1 MSGYTI
7 TRTLRKWI
15 PQKLEALAG
24 RILINIFLMFLMVI
38 ILLPFYW
45 LIINSFKTN
54 HELFINSLNF
64 PETFQFQNYINA
76 WVQGLSQYYKNS
88 LIVSVISMTFIIFF
102 SSLTAYGV
110 SRFSFKGKNTVFFLI
125 LGGMMLSE
133 QIALVP
139 LFKMLTALKIYNTY
153 FALILPYVAF
163 RIPFSTFLI
172 RAYMLSIPS
181 DLEDAAYIDGYN
193 SWQVFLHIILPL
205 SKPILAS
212 CALVNLN
219 FVWNEFVF
227 ALVFI
232 EDSKLMTIPIG
243 LMAFKGQLRTD
254 YTVMLAGIIIAT
266 IPLIIVFSL
275 LQKQFIRGM
284 TSGAVKG

>member
-1 MSGYTI
+1 MNVN
-7 TRTLRKWI
+7 TRTL
-15 PQKLEALAG
+15 KLKRLTSN
-24 RILINIFLMFLMVI
+24 RLKRNLQSLLLNLFMIMLMMI

-45 LIINSFKTN
+45 LIVNSFKTN
-54 HELFINSLNF
+54 HELFLNSLNI
-64 PETFQFQNYINA
+64 PETFQFENYVDA
-76 WVQGLSQYYKNS
+76 WVQGLSSYYKNS
-88 LIVSVISMTFIIFF
+88 LIVSVISMIFIIFF
-102 SSLTAYGV
+102 SSLTAYGI
-110 SRFSFKGKNTVFFLI
+110 SRFRFKGKNLIFLLI

-139 LFKMLTALKIYNTY
+139 LFKMLTSMRIYNTY
-153 FALILPYVAF
+153 LALILPYVAF

-181 DLEDAAYIDGYN
+181 DMEDAAYIDGYN
-193 SWQVFLHIILPL
+193 SWQVFRYIIIPL

-232 EDSKLMTIPIG
+232 EDSALMTIPIG
-243 LMAFKGQLRTD
+243 LMAFKGQLRIN
-254 YTVMLAGIIIAT
+254 YVVMLAGIIIAT
-266 IPLIIVFSL
+266 IPLIVVFSF
-275 LQKQFIRGM
+275 LQKQFLRGL

>member
-1 MSGYTI
+1 M
-7 TRTLRKWI
+7 
-15 PQKLEALAG
+15 Q
-24 RILINIFLMFLMVI
+24 RILQTLLLNLFMVLLMLV

-45 LIINSFKTN
+45 LIVNSFKTN
-54 HELFINSLNF
+54 HELFLDSLTL
-64 PETFQFQNYINA
+64 PKSFQFKNYVDA

-88 LIVSVISMTFIIFF
+88 LIVSTISMTFIIFF
-102 SSLTAYGV
+102 SSLTAYGI
-110 SRFSFKGKNTVFFLI
+110 SRFRFRGKTLVFLLI
-125 LGGMMLSE
+125 LGGMMFSE

-139 LFKMLTALKIYNTY
+139 LFKMLTRLQIYNTY

-193 SWQVFLHIILPL
+193 SWQVFRRIILPL

-232 EDSKLMTIPIG
+232 EDAKLMTIPIG
-243 LMAFKGQLRTD
+243 LMAFKGQLRIN
-254 YTVMLAGIIIAT
+254 YVVMLAGIIIAT
-266 IPLIIVFSL
+266 IPLIIVFSF
-275 LQKQFIRGM
+275 LQKQFLRGL

>member
-1 MSGYTI
+1 MKGEVQSLFMKRPFRRIKTNI
-7 TRTLRKWI
+7 
-15 PQKLEALAG
+15 QK
-24 RILINIFLMFLMVI
+24 ILLNLFMLFLMCV

-45 LIINSFKTN
+45 LVINSFKTN
-54 HELFINSLNF
+54 HELFLNSLNM
-64 PETFQFQNYINA
+64 PETFQFQNYIDA

-102 SSLTAYGV
+102 SSLTAYGI
-110 SRFSFKGKNTVFFLI
+110 SRFRFKGKNLIFLLI
-125 LGGMMLSE
+125 LGGMMFSE

-139 LFKMLTALKIYNTY
+139 LFKMLTGMHIYNTY
-153 FALILPYVAF
+153 LALILPYVAF

-172 RAYMLSIPS
+172 RAYMLSIPV
-181 DLEDAAYIDGYN
+181 DMEDAAYIDGYN
-193 SWQVFLHIILPL
+193 SWQVFRHIIIPL

-243 LMAFKGQLRTD
+243 LMAFKGQLRIN
-254 YTVMLAGIIIAT
+254 YVVMLAGIIIAT
-266 IPLIIVFSL
+266 IPLIVVFSF
-275 LQKQFIRGM
+275 LQKQFLRGL

>member
-1 MSGYTI
+1 MNVN
-7 TRTLRKWI
+7 TRTL
-15 PQKLEALAG
+15 KLKRLTSN
-24 RILINIFLMFLMVI
+24 RLKRNLQSLLLNLFMIMLMMI

-45 LIINSFKTN
+45 LVVNSFKTN
-54 HELFINSLNF
+54 HELFLNSLNI
-64 PETFQFQNYINA
+64 PETFQFQNYVDA
-76 WVQGLSQYYKNS
+76 WVQGLSSYYKNS
-88 LIVSVISMTFIIFF
+88 LIVSVISMIFIIFF
-102 SSLTAYGV
+102 SSLTAYGI
-110 SRFSFKGKNTVFFLI
+110 SRFRFKGKNLIFLLI

-139 LFKMLTALKIYNTY
+139 LFKMLTSMRIYNTY
-153 FALILPYVAF
+153 LALILPYVAF

-181 DLEDAAYIDGYN
+181 DMEDAAYIDGYN
-193 SWQVFLHIILPL
+193 SWQVFRYIIIPL

-232 EDSKLMTIPIG
+232 EDSALMTIPIG
-243 LMAFKGQLRTD
+243 LMAFKGQLRIN
-254 YTVMLAGIIIAT
+254 YVVMLAGIIIAT
-266 IPLIIVFSL
+266 IPLIVVFSF
-275 LQKQFIRGM
+275 LQKQFLRGL